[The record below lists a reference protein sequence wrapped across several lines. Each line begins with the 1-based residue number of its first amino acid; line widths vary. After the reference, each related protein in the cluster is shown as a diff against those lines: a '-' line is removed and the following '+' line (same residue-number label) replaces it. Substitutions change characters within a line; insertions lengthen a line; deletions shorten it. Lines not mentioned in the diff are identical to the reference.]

1 MLERLPLPILSVR
14 FLTVFPSSGRTM
26 GTTSLINDEAI
37 ATRIHWI
44 RGEKVILDEDLAG
57 LYEVPTKR
65 LNEQVKRNL
74 ERFPKEFMI
83 QLNQEEWSNL
93 KSQIA
98 TSSSWGGRRK
108 LPLAFTEHGVLML
121 SNVLNSKRAI
131 AVSIRIIRVFVRMNR
146 ILMNDR
152 ELMHRLERV
161 EGQQEAHGEALHA

>member
-1 MLERLPLPILSVR
+1 
-14 FLTVFPSSGRTM
+14 M

-37 ATRIHWI
+37 TTRIHWI

>member
-1 MLERLPLPILSVR
+1 
-14 FLTVFPSSGRTM
+14 M

-65 LNEQVKRNL
+65 LKEQVKRNL

-98 TSSSWGGRRK
+98 TSSHRTLLWS
-108 LPLAFTEHGVLML
+108 TET
-121 SNVLNSKRAI
+121 
-131 AVSIRIIRVFVRMNR
+131 
-146 ILMNDR
+146 
-152 ELMHRLERV
+152 
-161 EGQQEAHGEALHA
+161 